1 MKPPGGM
8 SEPLARLTRVKSSLS
23 AAEARRVALAAQGF
37 ARPRPATAGTRQL
50 NGALTRMATL
60 QIDSVNVFARSHYM
74 PLFSRVGAYDTAAL
88 DRLLFAR
95 RSPYVEYW
103 AHVAAFIPADDWGLF
118 DFRMQAMRAK
128 YGSQPGGWFDTHRE
142 IVDWVRAELAD
153 RGPLRPAQIE
163 HDAKKGAR
171 GPWWDWDV
179 VKHALEYMWLF
190 GEVAIAGRRGFER
203 RYALA
208 EQVIPRE
215 VLDAPVPRDDA
226 VRELVRRAARAYGVA
241 TAADIADYWRIA
253 DRKAVTAALGDLTD
267 AGELHPV
274 AVEGWTTA
282 GRPAK
287 AWLHAEAV
295 VPRRIRAAA
304 ILTPFDP
311 VVWFRDR
318 AERLFDFEYRI
329 EIYTPAAQR
338 RFGYYSLPVL
348 IDDDVVG
355 RVDLKA
361 DRAASTLRVQSA
373 WWEHGRPADAAPRLA
388 DELRLAASWQR
399 LESISISRWGDAV
412 EDLARMMP
420 EASRHDSGPAEPVAL
435 ATDEPGTDEPATD
448 EPGAGA
454 RSRSADRRVEE
465 LAS

>member
-1 MKPPGGM
+1 M
-8 SEPLARLTRVKSSLS
+8 SAPRIRLTRVKSSLS

-37 ARPRPATAGTRQL
+37 GRPRPSAAGTRQL
-50 NGALTRMATL
+50 NGALARMATL

-118 DFRMQAMRAK
+118 DFRMRAMRAK
-128 YGSQPGGWFDTHRE
+128 YGGAAGGWFDTNRE
-142 IVDWVRAELAD
+142 IVEWVRAELAD

-179 VKHALEYMWLF
+179 VKQALEHLWLF

-208 EQVIPRE
+208 EQVIPRHA
-215 VLDAPVPRDDA
+215 LQNPVPREAA

-253 DRKAVTAALGDLTD
+253 DRKAVTAALDDLVD

-287 AWLHAEAV
+287 AWLHSDAV
-295 VPRRIRAAA
+295 VPRRIDAAA

-329 EIYTPAAQR
+329 EIYTPAPRR

-348 IDDDVVG
+348 IGDDIVG

-361 DRAASTLRVQSA
+361 DRATSTLRVQSA
-373 WWEHGRPADAAPRLA
+373 WWEHGSPTDAAPRLA
-388 DELRLAASWQR
+388 DELRLAAAWQG
-399 LESISISRWGDAV
+399 LESVSVSRWGDAV
-412 EDLARMMP
+412 DDLARVMP
-420 EASRHDSGPAEPVAL
+420 EAKRHDTGPAEPVPL
-435 ATDEPGTDEPATD
+435 APDEPAAD
-448 EPGAGA
+448 ARDLVDANAG
-454 RSRSADRRVEE
+454 
-465 LAS
+465 

>member
-1 MKPPGGM
+1 M
-8 SEPLARLTRVKSSLS
+8 SAPRATLARVKSSLS

-37 ARPRPATAGTRQL
+37 GRPRPTAAGTRQL
-50 NGALTRMATL
+50 NGALARMATL

-103 AHVAAFIPADDWGLF
+103 AHVAAFIPAEDWGLF
-118 DFRMQAMRAK
+118 DFRMQALRAK
-128 YGSQPGGWFDTHRE
+128 YGKPGGWFDANRD

-163 HDAKKGAR
+163 HDAKESAR

-179 VKHALEYMWLF
+179 VKQALEYLWMF

-203 RYALA
+203 RYGLA
-208 EQVIPRE
+208 EQVIPRH
-215 VLDAPVPRDDA
+215 VLEAPVPRDDA
-226 VRELVRRAARAYGVA
+226 VHELTRRAARAYGVA

-253 DRKAVTAALGDLTD
+253 DRKAVTTALGDLVD
-267 AGELHPV
+267 AGELHPIT
-274 AVEGWTTA
+274 VEGWTTA

-287 AWLHAEAV
+287 AWLHADAV
-295 VPRRIRAAA
+295 VPRKVDAAA

-329 EIYTPAAQR
+329 EIYTPAPRR

-348 IDDDVVG
+348 IGDDIVG

-361 DRAASTLRVQSA
+361 DRAASRLLVQSA
-373 WWEHGRPADAAPRLA
+373 WWEHGGPPDAAPRLA
-388 DELRLAASWQR
+388 DELRLAAAWQG
-399 LESISISRWGDAV
+399 LESLSVSRWGDATD
-412 EDLARMMP
+412 DLARVLP
-420 EASRHDSGPAEPVAL
+420 EATRHEAGPAEPVPL
-435 ATDEPGTDEPATD
+435 APDEPV
-448 EPGAGA
+448 AGA
-454 RSRSADRRVEE
+454 RDLDVEA
-465 LAS
+465 LAG

>member
-1 MKPPGGM
+1 MNGRAAM
-8 SEPLARLTRVKSSLS
+8 SERRATLTGVKSSLS
-23 AAEARRVALAAQGF
+23 AEEARRVSLAAQGF
-37 ARPRPATAGTRQL
+37 ARTRPSAAGTRQI
-50 NGALTRMATL
+50 NGALARMATL

-74 PLFSRVGAYDTAAL
+74 PLFSRLGAYDTAAL

-103 AHVAAFIPADDWGLF
+103 AHVAAFIPAADWGLF

-128 YGSQPGGWFDTHRE
+128 YGSAAGGWFDTHRD

-163 HDAKKGAR
+163 HDAKKAAR

-179 VKHALEYMWLF
+179 VKHAFEHLWLF

-208 EQVIPRE
+208 EQVIPRD
-215 VLDAPVPRDDA
+215 VLEAPVPRDDA

-253 DRKAVTAALGDLTD
+253 DRKAVTTALGDLAD

-274 AVEGWTTA
+274 TVEGWLTS
-282 GRPAK
+282 GRPAR
-287 AWLHAEAV
+287 AWLHSDAA
-295 VPRRIRAAA
+295 VPRRVDAAA

-318 AERLFDFEYRI
+318 AERLFGFEYRI
-329 EIYTPAAQR
+329 EIYTPAPRR

-348 IDDDVVG
+348 IGDDIVG
-355 RVDLKA
+355 RIDLKA
-361 DRAASTLRVQSA
+361 DRAASTLLVQSA

-388 DELRLAASWQR
+388 DELRLAATWQG
-399 LESISISRWGDAV
+399 LESLSISRWGDATD
-412 EDLARMMP
+412 DLARVMP
-420 EASRHDSGPAEPVAL
+420 EATRHEAGPGQAVPLAANEPEAGDLVAEPL
-435 ATDEPGTDEPATD
+435 AG
-448 EPGAGA
+448 
-454 RSRSADRRVEE
+454 
-465 LAS
+465 

>member
-1 MKPPGGM
+1 M
-8 SEPLARLTRVKSSLS
+8 KSSLS

-37 ARPRPATAGTRQL
+37 GRPRPSAAGTRQL
-50 NGALTRMATL
+50 NGALARMATL

-88 DRLLFAR
+88 DRLLFAH

-103 AHVAAFIPADDWGLF
+103 AHVAAFIPAEDWGLF
-118 DFRMQAMRAK
+118 DFRMQALRAK
-128 YGSQPGGWFDTHRE
+128 YGSKPGGWFDANRD
-142 IVDWVRAELAD
+142 IVDWVRAELAA

-163 HDAKKGAR
+163 HDAKESAR

-179 VKHALEYMWLF
+179 VKRALEYMWMF

-203 RYALA
+203 RYGLA
-208 EQVIPRE
+208 EQVIPRH
-215 VLDAPVPRDDA
+215 VLEAPIPRDEA

-241 TAADIADYWRIA
+241 SAADIADYWRIA
-253 DRKAVTAALGDLTD
+253 DRTAVTTALGDLVD

-274 AVEGWTTA
+274 TVEGWTAA

-287 AWLHAEAV
+287 AWLHADAV
-295 VPRRIRAAA
+295 VPRKVDASA

-329 EIYTPAAQR
+329 EIYTPAPRR

-348 IDDDVVG
+348 IGDDVVG

-361 DRAASTLRVQSA
+361 DRAASTLLVQSA

-388 DELRLAASWQR
+388 DELRLAAAWQG
-399 LESISISRWGDAV
+399 LESISISRWGDAT
-412 EDLARMMP
+412 EDLARVMP
-420 EASRHDSGPAEPVAL
+420 ATARHDAGPAEPMPL
-435 ATDEPGTDEPATD
+435 ASDEPVSD
-448 EPGAGA
+448 A
-454 RSRSADRRVEE
+454 RDLDVAE
-465 LAS
+465 LTG

>member
-1 MKPPGGM
+1 M
-8 SEPLARLTRVKSSLS
+8 TRVKSSLS
-23 AAEARRVALAAQGF
+23 AAEARRIALAAQGF
-37 ARPRPATAGTRQL
+37 ARPRPENAGTRQL
-50 NGALTRMATL
+50 NGALGRMATL

-88 DRLLFAR
+88 DRLLFSGR
-95 RSPYVEYW
+95 PPYVEYW
-103 AHVAAFIPADDWGLF
+103 AHVAAFIPAADWALF
-118 DFRMQAMRAK
+118 DFRMRAMRAK
-128 YGSQPGGWFDTHRE
+128 YGGTAPDGWYAAHRDT
-142 IVDWVRAELAD
+142 VDWVRAELAE

-163 HDAKKGAR
+163 RDAEKRAR

-179 VKHALEYMWLF
+179 VKQALERLWLF

-203 RYALA
+203 RYGLA
-208 EQVIPRE
+208 EHVIPRE
-215 VLDAPVPRDDA
+215 VLDAPVPREEA
-226 VRELVRRAARAYGVA
+226 VRELVRRATRAYGVA

-253 DRKAVTAALGDLTD
+253 DRKAVTAALDDLAD

-274 AVEGWTTA
+274 TVEGWTSA

-287 AWLHAEAV
+287 AWLHSEAA

-329 EIYTPAAQR
+329 EIYTPAPRR

-361 DRAASTLRVQSA
+361 DRATSTLRVQSA
-373 WWEHGRPADAAPRLA
+373 WWEPGAPADAAPRLA
-388 DELRLAASWQR
+388 DELRLAASWQG
-399 LESISISRWGDAV
+399 LESVSISSWGDAV
-412 EDLARMMP
+412 DDLAFAMP
-420 EASRHDSGPAEPVAL
+420 EASRHEAGPAEPIAL
-435 ATDEPGTDEPATD
+435 AAEEPG
-448 EPGAGA
+448 
-454 RSRSADRRVEE
+454 SVEE